1 MRKRPIGISILA
13 VLYII
18 GGIGVLGI
26 QLFMGGV
33 LTQAFN
39 LIGISSISAVISL
52 LFLGILGLA
61 AGIGMWLGK
70 KWGWWLGAFYLM
82 YSVARNINA
91 LIIIPNLVEQFG
103 TPESG
108 LAKYYIKHCG
118 RIILH
123 SLLVLYFFK
132 SNVEVYFQVEN
143 LNVWKRFLKLFGATI
158 TAMGAAIV
166 SSILS
171 RGG

>member
-1 MRKRPIGISILA
+1 MRKRPIGVSILA

-26 QLFMGGV
+26 QLFMGGA
-33 LTQAFN
+33 LAQAFN
-39 LIGISSISAVISL
+39 LIGISSISAVISI
-52 LFLGILGLA
+52 LFLGILGIA
-61 AGIGMWLGK
+61 AGIGMWSGK

-82 YSVARNINA
+82 YSVERNINA
-91 LIIIPNLVEQFG
+91 LIIIPCLVEQFG

-108 LAKYYIKHCG
+108 LVKYYIKHGG

-132 SNVEVYFQVEN
+132 SNVEAYFQVDN
-143 LNVWKRFLKLFGATI
+143 LNAWKRFFKLAGATVI
-158 TAMGAAIV
+158 AFGAAIV